1 MGSNV
6 EIGRIGEDIA
16 EYFLSKKGYKI
27 IERNYRK
34 RFGEIDIIA
43 NDGGCTVFVEV
54 KTRNSIQ
61 FGYPSQAVDSR
72 KMKKIIKTA
81 NCYIAENGIFDGEF
95 RFDVIEVYIASK
107 KINHIEGAF

>member
-1 MGSNV
+1 MDNV
-6 EIGRIGEDIA
+6 EIGRVGEDIA
-16 EYFLSKKGYKI
+16 EYFLRKKGYEI

-43 NDGGCTVFVEV
+43 NDRNCTVFVEV
-54 KTRNSIQ
+54 KTRSSIQ

-72 KMKKIIKTA
+72 KIQRIMKTA
-81 NCYIAENGIFDGEF
+81 NCYIAQNGIFEGEF